1 VHNAHNSIITGIVT
15 LLSYRHSF
23 HAGNYADVLK
33 HIVCVEILEH
43 MLKKDK
49 PFEYIDT
56 HSGAGLYSFHSSHA
70 QKLKEHDG
78 GISLIN
84 PKDFP
89 ELKSYFD
96 VIEQAQKKGVDH
108 KGNLAKLA
116 FYPGSPWIAKQFLRR
131 TDRSWLFELHP
142 EDYKLLSKNIA
153 TTKFSRVQ
161 KEDGYQGLKSIMPP
175 TSKRAFVLIDPSYEV
190 KSEYDQVVKSI
201 AQAYQKFDSGT
212 YAIWYTVVER
222 AWINRMESQLK
233 SAGVRNVQRF
243 ELAVDTDDTQSGMN
257 ASGMIVINAPWTLF
271 KKMESV
277 LPKLAK
283 VVGRDGE
290 GGFKCDVIVK
300 E

>member
-1 VHNAHNSIITGIVT
+1 M
-15 LLSYRHSF
+15 LSYRHSF

-33 HIVCVEILEH
+33 HIVCVEIFEH

-70 QKLKEHDG
+70 QKLKEHDA
-78 GISLIN
+78 GISLIS
-84 PKDFP
+84 PKAFP

-96 VIEQAQKKGVDH
+96 VIQLAQKKGVEH
-108 KGNLAKLA
+108 KDDLSKLA

-131 TDRSWLFELHP
+131 NDRSWLFELHP
-142 EDYKLLSKNIA
+142 EDFKLLSKNIP
-153 TTKFSRVQ
+153 TSKFSRVQ
-161 KEDGYQGLKSIMPP
+161 KEDGFQGLKAIMPP
-175 TSKRAFVLIDPSYEV
+175 TSKRAFVLMDPSYEV

-201 AQAYQKFDSGT
+201 AQAYHKFKSGT
-212 YAIWYTVVER
+212 YAIWYPVVER

-233 SAGVRNVQRF
+233 SAGVRNIQRF
-243 ELAVDTDDTQSGMN
+243 ELAVNTDDSQSGMN

-271 KKMESV
+271 KKMEMV

-283 VVGRDGE
+283 VVGQDGK
-290 GGFKCDVIVK
+290 GGFKCDVIVV